1 MPKLS
6 RFFASIGVA
15 QSKST
20 SFTSVS
26 VIFDQMLPASR
37 KRPAVCSMTTNCND
51 DETEAITSQHQR
63 RRQQLTY
70 RPLVI
75 VIAGPTAVGK
85 SDVAALL
92 CSETFASSISRGH
105 RLANAHYNE
114 FNNND
119 DDDEDDEDY
128 TSHSN
133 SNEQCQTHH
142 DILMRGNV
150 ISADSVQVYRNAN
163 IGSNKPTKRE
173 MEITPH
179 HLIDII
185 NIDIPGMYNAA
196 DWTEDACYVIRKLSP
211 PPPPPLELDGDDNQR
226 SDNDEGGD
234 NNNIGDNK
242 HDDVKVAAVQ
252 MRRKCIDGALEQQQS
267 TAILPVVVG
276 GTMMYLQWLVHG
288 RPDAVRPTIDA
299 VQRAA
304 DMIDAFRNTTTTT
317 AGNTH
322 GNEEDA
328 DVNNKV
334 GMNDANEDHGDDFVI
349 LSAITKQDIASWD
362 VASKFVKSLGPLFAR
377 RVTKLPGRDWYR
389 LRRLL
394 EVAYTMS
401 SSKMAKEFESI
412 GDGTSGMRMT
422 VYEREKK
429 ILSNLTEEEAYTG
442 LRTDSLSDLGY
453 DVRCFFL
460 CPADRMTH
468 FHVVDDR
475 CERMVMSGLLDETAN
490 MCISGALTTESQI
503 TRAIGYRQALQYL
516 RREGA
521 RRNDIEA
528 LTAFMDE
535 FMSATRQYAKKQM
548 QWFRRDDEFAFIPIQ
563 MNDAKDI
570 RVRNAA
576 NIIADLCQLR
586 RDDFDMELR
595 SSSTLRPS
603 SDDAD
608 DFTNKRDEERQ
619 PSFSIQTKIDNE
631 RQGKTMKFF
640 ISKRIH
646 LVHGMAEFTRILSEA
661 DRCTCLV
668 QGSIE
673 DEAM

>member
-1 MPKLS
+1 
-6 RFFASIGVA
+6 
-15 QSKST
+15 
-20 SFTSVS
+20 
-26 VIFDQMLPASR
+26 
-37 KRPAVCSMTTNCND
+37 
-51 DETEAITSQHQR
+51 
-63 RRQQLTY
+63 
-70 RPLVI
+70 
-75 VIAGPTAVGK
+75 
-85 SDVAALL
+85 
-92 CSETFASSISRGH
+92 
-105 RLANAHYNE
+105 
-114 FNNND
+114 
-119 DDDEDDEDY
+119 
-128 TSHSN
+128 
-133 SNEQCQTHH
+133 
-142 DILMRGNV
+142 
-150 ISADSVQVYRNAN
+150 
-163 IGSNKPTKRE
+163 
-173 MEITPH
+173 
-179 HLIDII
+179 
-185 NIDIPGMYNAA
+185 
-196 DWTEDACYVIRKLSP
+196 
-211 PPPPPLELDGDDNQR
+211 
-226 SDNDEGGD
+226 
-234 NNNIGDNK
+234 
-242 HDDVKVAAVQ
+242 
-252 MRRKCIDGALEQQQS
+252 
-267 TAILPVVVG
+267 
-276 GTMMYLQWLVHG
+276 MMYLQWLVHG
-288 RPDAVRPTIDA
+288 RPDAVRPTVDA

-317 AGNTH
+317 AFNTH

-334 GMNDANEDHGDDFVI
+334 GMKNNTNEDYGDDFVI
-349 LSAITKQDIASWD
+349 ISAVMRQDIASWD
-362 VASKFVKSLGPLFAR
+362 VASEFVKSLGPLFAR

-394 EVAYTMS
+394 EVAYTISS
-401 SSKMAKEFESI
+401 SSKMAKEFESSI
-412 GDGTSGMRMT
+412 GDGTSEMT
-422 VYEREKK
+422 TVDEREKK
-429 ILSNLTEEEAYTG
+429 ILSNLTEEEVYTG

-576 NIIADLCQLR
+576 NIIAEMCQLR
-586 RDDFDMELR
+586 RGDFDMELR

-608 DFTNKRDEERQ
+608 EFTIKRDEERQ
-619 PSFSIQTKIDNE
+619 PSLSIQTKMDNE
-631 RQGKTMKFF
+631 KQGKTMKFF

-673 DEAM
+673 DETM